1 MMAKTYFSDAPFAT
15 NAKQRITLQDTKN
28 WLRRMKR
35 KVMKPVE
42 KYADKRMKQAVRNGW
57 E

>member
-1 MMAKTYFSDAPFAT
+1 MMAKTYFSDTTYTA
-15 NAKQRITLQDTKN
+15 NAQPRITLQDTKN
-28 WLRRMKR
+28 WLRRMKH

-42 KYADKRMKQAVRNGW
+42 KFAEKRMKQAVKNGW

>member
-28 WLRRMKR
+28 WLRRVKR

-42 KYADKRMKQAVRNGW
+42 KYAEKRMKQAVRNGW